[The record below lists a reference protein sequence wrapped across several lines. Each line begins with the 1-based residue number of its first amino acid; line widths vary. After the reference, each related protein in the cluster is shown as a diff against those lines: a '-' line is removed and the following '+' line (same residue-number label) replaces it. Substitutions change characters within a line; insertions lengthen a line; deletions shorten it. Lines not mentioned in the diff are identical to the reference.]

1 MATMPVI
8 QILFESADLRLGEFH
23 CWPGDRL
30 WGEENTVGDGYHVV
44 FPGTGVRI
52 THEGSTAIVANPN
65 HVVFYNDHQAYRR
78 QLLSSEGDHCVF
90 LIPSP
95 VLLREAVR
103 EFRPE
108 VAAHADLRFPFTNGP
123 TEPDTFLLHREV
135 VRFLHHQGSPDHL
148 RVREALYLLMR
159 KSLARAARVPLIRG
173 KRRPATD
180 RTHADMVEATKD
192 LITRRFT
199 EPLAL
204 NELARDVH
212 ASPYHLARVFRD
224 RTGFTLFRYLMQLRL
239 RTAVDRLAEP
249 GHDLARLAVEL
260 GFSSHSHFTDRFRET
275 FGITPSAL
283 RASPRLTR
291 LSQLRKILEAPVA
304 LAP

>member
-1 MATMPVI
+1 MVRMPVV
-8 QILFESADLRLGEFH
+8 QMLFESPDLKLGEFH

-30 WGEENTVGDGYHVV
+30 WSEENTVGDGYHVV

-52 THEGSTAIVANPN
+52 THEGSRAIVANPN

-78 QLLSSEGDHCVF
+78 QLLSSDGDHCVF

-95 VLLREAVR
+95 ALLREALL

-108 VAAHADLRFPFTNGP
+108 VAADADLRFPFTNGP
-123 TEPDTFLLHREV
+123 TKKETYLLHREV
-135 VRFLHHQGSPDHL
+135 VRFLHRQSSQDHT
-148 RVREALYLLMR
+148 RVREALYPLIR
-159 KSLARAARVPLIRG
+159 NALASAARVPTIRA
-173 KRRPATD
+173 KRRAGTD
-180 RTHADMVEATKD
+180 RTHADMAEATKE

-199 EPLAL
+199 EPLSL
-204 NELARDVH
+204 DELARAVH

-224 RTGFTLFRYLMQLRL
+224 RTGFTLFSYLMQLRL
-239 RTAVDRLAEP
+239 RAAVERLTEP
-249 GHDLARLAVEL
+249 GQDLARLAVEL

-283 RASPRLTR
+283 RASSPLTG
-291 LSQLRKILEAPVA
+291 LSRLRKMLEAAGPVA
-304 LAP
+304 P